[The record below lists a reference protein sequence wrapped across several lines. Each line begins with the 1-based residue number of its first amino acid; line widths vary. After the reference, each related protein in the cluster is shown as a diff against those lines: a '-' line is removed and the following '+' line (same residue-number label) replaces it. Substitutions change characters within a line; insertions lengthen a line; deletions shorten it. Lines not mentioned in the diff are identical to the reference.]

1 VKKNFDS
8 MILGVQAE
16 AAHMETKSRRFEQL
30 EAMMKSEA
38 QKLRDGA
45 NRLWKITGA
54 TEKRKKD
61 VRHALR
67 IAAMKEV
74 QLASPEQVHKELQL
88 AIAGEV
94 ADLVNLDKPKRKARK

>member
-1 VKKNFDS
+1 MKRNVDS

-16 AAHMETKSRRFEQL
+16 AAHMETKARLFEML
-30 EAMMKSEA
+30 EARMRSEA
-38 QKLRDGA
+38 QKLRDSA

-54 TEKRKKD
+54 TEKRKKE

-67 IAAMKEV
+67 IAALQEM
-74 QLASPEQVHKELQL
+74 QLASPERVRKELDV

-94 ADLVNLDKPKRKARK
+94 ADLVRGPRKRKAS